1 MQIEKISIVVPCY
14 NVEGVLDRCLQSI
27 VDQSIGLE
35 SLEIIL
41 VNDASTD
48 HTYDKLCEWEQR
60 YPDHIMVINCTENGR
75 QGTARN
81 IGMSYATGSYIGF
94 VDSDDW
100 IDEKMYEVLYE
111 AITHYDC
118 EVSAILFQ
126 RELEDGSVVRSTK
139 KFQSNQRHEIRTMD
153 ERKRFLTQG
162 GLPGG
167 VYTKLYR
174 RDFIEANQLYFP
186 EKLFYEDNFWG
197 ALMGYSLSS
206 YVVIDK
212 ILYHYMI
219 NDNSTTTGSGA
230 RHLDR
235 LKVDVMTVE
244 ELKNRG
250 FWQEY
255 HDEIERSFL
264 KSYWCMMLRRM
275 ILQFPVFPYDIL
287 DIMRKTVK
295 ILFPDYKNNSYLTS
309 FSLEDRVFL
318 ELIELKL
325 SREEMDRAVQKYR
338 KTFTEEAYEKYQ

>member
-35 SLEIIL
+35 FLEIIL

-48 HTYDKLCEWEQR
+48 CTYEKLCEWEQR
-60 YPDHIMVINCTENGR
+60 FPDHIMVINCPENGR

-100 IDEKMYEVLYE
+100 IDKKMYEVLYE
-111 AITHYDC
+111 AITQYNC
-118 EVSAILFQ
+118 EVAAILFQ
-126 RELEDGSVVRSTK
+126 RELEDGRVVRSTK
-139 KFQSNQRHEIRTMD
+139 KFQSNQRHEIRSKED
-153 ERKRFLTQG
+153 RKQFLTKG

-174 RDFIEANQLYFP
+174 RDFIINNQLYFP

-197 ALMGYSLSS
+197 ALVGYSLSS

-212 ILYHYMI
+212 VLYHYMI
-219 NDNSTTTGSGA
+219 NDNSTTMGSGA

-244 ELKNRG
+244 ELKNRE

-295 ILFPDYKNNSYLTS
+295 ILFPDYMKNPYLTS
-309 FSLEDRVFL
+309 FSLEDKVFL

-325 SREEMDRAVQKYR
+325 SREEMEQAVQKYR
-338 KTFTEEAYEKYQ
+338 KAFVEEAYGKYQ